1 MHSILNGY
9 DNGGNNDCCRHQV
22 AILAVKTLKQ
32 CYDFLIA
39 RSARFNSPTTNSH
52 IKVAHPKKKQEFI
65 DFFVGVYLDNTL
77 RQLAIDAFSDS
88 IGGVLVDDEF
98 EDEAVGA
105 PDDGDEGDQQLTSAV
120 IDDEHENAPAS
131 TTHVSSTVVL
141 AKMLTLVA
149 NGPKGDHK
157 GKAQQRQDEAMYS
170 LPYASDDR
178 DFETIERMASQSYDW
193 QNLRFEW
200 ILDSEIFCLQ
210 SLKSNHSTYTSIIQT
225 LGYYLNL
232 KTVVIPSQ
240 VCRILYIYHS

>member
-1 MHSILNGY
+1 ME
-9 DNGGNNDCCRHQV
+9 
-22 AILAVKTLKQ
+22 TE
-32 CYDFLIA
+32 
-39 RSARFNSPTTNSH
+39 
-52 IKVAHPKKKQEFI
+52 KKQ
-65 DFFVGVYLDNTL
+65 
-77 RQLAIDAFSDS
+77 
-88 IGGVLVDDEF
+88 DDEF
-98 EDEAVGA
+98 EDEAVCA

-141 AKMLTLVA
+141 AKMLTLA